1 MRFRWIT
8 SAFVVA
14 LFTVAVA
21 GCDKAK
27 KDDVDAAAAAVAA
40 AAAAVDAATVAVA
53 VTVAPDAGDQG
64 SAGDAG
70 VATLDASVKVAVPVR
85 PAVAK
90 PDPPICQA
98 ARSARHRNSP
108 AAPSL
113 EAQCKAAGGTM

>member
-1 MRFRWIT
+1 MTYRWFA

-14 LFTVAVA
+14 LSTVAVA

-27 KDDVDAAAAAVAA
+27 KDEADAAAAAVAS
-40 AAAAVDAATVAVA
+40 AAAAVDAAAAVVAVA
-53 VTVAPDAGDQG
+53 VAPDAGDL
-64 SAGDAG
+64 SVDAG
-70 VATLDASVKVAVPVR
+70 VATLDASVKVAVPAR
-85 PAVAK
+85 PVSK